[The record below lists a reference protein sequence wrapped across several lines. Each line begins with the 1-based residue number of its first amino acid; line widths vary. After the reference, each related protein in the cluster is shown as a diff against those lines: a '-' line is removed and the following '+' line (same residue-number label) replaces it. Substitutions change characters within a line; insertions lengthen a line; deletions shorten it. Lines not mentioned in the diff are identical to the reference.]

1 MKRYKFVNKD
11 VYNTLV
17 LNNLEAIAQL
27 ITNLDV
33 LRNIDDNDEV
43 INDYVNSIRY
53 DVEELL
59 EYVKYK

>member
-11 VYNTLV
+11 VYNTLA
-17 LNNLEAIAQL
+17 LNNL

>member
-1 MKRYKFVNKD
+1 MCIRD
-11 VYNTLV
+11 RYNTLV

-33 LRNIDDNDEV
+33 LRNIDDNDGV